1 LRSVECSGLAA
12 VVGSVDLE
20 HFGEEALRRNLE
32 DIEWLEACARA
43 HHRVL
48 EAVTHFGPVVPMR
61 LAVVFHDDTGVRSM
75 LESRSDGLS
84 AALRRVD
91 GRFEWGVKAYADRQT
106 DERAPDHP
114 RATPGQGGG
123 TAYLLRRRAQLSS
136 RERAQADLA
145 QAAEEVHTTLAG
157 MAVASRRHRPQD
169 RRLSGQASAMV
180 LNGAYLLDEDRSDEF
195 VAVTAA
201 MDDRH
206 PALRLE
212 VTGPWPPYSFA
223 TIEDEGLR
231 A

>member
-1 LRSVECSGLAA
+1 
-12 VVGSVDLE
+12 
-20 HFGEEALRRNLE
+20 
-32 DIEWLEACARA
+32 
-43 HHRVL
+43 
-48 EAVTHFGPVVPMR
+48 
-61 LAVVFHDDTGVRSM
+61 
-75 LESRSDGLS
+75 
-84 AALRRVD
+84 
-91 GRFEWGVKAYADRQT
+91 
-106 DERAPDHP
+106 
-114 RATPGQGGG
+114 
-123 TAYLLRRRAQLSS
+123 
-136 RERAQADLA
+136 
-145 QAAEEVHTTLAG
+145 

-201 MDDRH
+201 MDDCH